1 LSESSESQRCRV
13 STVHVRRFQMSLIV
27 FGLTLY
33 IFATTEA
40 FTVGAE
46 SPLGKFRW
54 RRNICIA
61 SSFVSTERGYSF

>member
-33 IFATTEA
+33 IFATTE
-40 FTVGAE
+40 TRY
-46 SPLGKFRW
+46 SGKPRSQ
-54 RRNICIA
+54 IC
-61 SSFVSTERGYSF
+61 